1 MASYAAPRVGSLCL
15 LHSWVHEGLL
25 AAKTFE
31 EKDENSEALVGLA
44 AAKQIWSLLFNLA
57 MTDPELSTGRYL
69 HRGPIHRQK
78 LRVWQALTVL
88 CPVVPSSAAA
98 ETLTQLLD
106 ALDIPNAATV
116 KQFQEIVA
124 LRMIKIQPNLLESCL
139 LPRICDYFEQRNEA
153 CPSLM
158 SITAVS
164 AFLAAKKDENN
175 TILEETKKNE
185 LIKQVV
191 SAMLPWAATF
201 VHGSRTFAQ
210 LVLWRMGEVYP
221 WLQEEDA
228 SYAAFY
234 KFFSTNLDL
243 KRLRGAMG
251 VDFGLDNFDFERAT
265 SPKGILCEVREKK
278 IYIFLCPAPA
288 VLLSFSSY
296 LQFTVIIY
304 LPQIS
309 PIIIMVLF
317 DRFLN
322 CIIDFY

>member
-25 AAKTFE
+25 AAENFE
-31 EKDENSEALVGLA
+31 EKDKNSEALVGLA
-44 AAKQIWSLLFNLA
+44 AAKEIWGLLFNLA
-57 MTDPELSTGRYL
+57 MADPELNTGRYL
-69 HRGPIHRQK
+69 HRGPTHRQK

-88 CPVVPSSAAA
+88 CPAVPSSAAA
-98 ETLTQLLD
+98 ETLTQMLD

-124 LRMIKIQPNLLESCL
+124 LKMIKIQPDLLESCL
-139 LPRICDYFEQRNEA
+139 LPRISNYFEQRNEA

-158 SITAVS
+158 SIAAVS
-164 AFLAAKKDENN
+164 AFIIAKEDEKD
-175 TILEETKKNE
+175 TVLEETKKKE
-185 LIKQVV
+185 LIKKVV
-191 SAMLPWAATF
+191 SAMLPWSATF

-210 LVLWRMGEVYP
+210 LVVWRMGEVYP
-221 WLQEEDA
+221 WLQEQDA

-265 SPKGILCEVREKK
+265 SPKGILCEVRE
-278 IYIFLCPAPA
+278 
-288 VLLSFSSY
+288 
-296 LQFTVIIY
+296 
-304 LPQIS
+304 
-309 PIIIMVLF
+309 
-317 DRFLN
+317 
-322 CIIDFY
+322 